1 MESLNINL
9 VIETNQR
16 GTYATTKV
24 VFQKLRERG
33 HEVRLWTTFPSEFNV
48 LPRPPSFKPFGYDV
62 AVNLPTYARKV
73 LKVINPPKDSIVH
86 SMNAMHELA
95 YLAHGQGVKSAIAV
109 HYAWPICYFN
119 AYSYNACDCTSS
131 VLEAAKCI
139 YSRRRGPRK
148 AFALGEALYWKLKR
162 SWIRRNLMGSSA
174 ILAISKF
181 TKELLVKAGYEEAKI
196 RVVYISALMPYNI
209 EYSPYEP
216 SDAFTFAYLSY
227 PDEGKGIFQLIKAF
241 ALAIKANPKLR
252 LKIYGGLT
260 NPDVV
265 RLVGELGIR
274 DKVELT
280 GWAPFENFVSSLEDL
295 LRDVDVV
302 VVPSMVFETWARVVT
317 EAMLS
322 GRPVIVTKGN
332 GGLVEQVEDKVTGF
346 HVNVYKVEE
355 FARSLIEI
363 SSISREELR
372 NMGLR
377 ARETALAKWNQER
390 IVDSLEHFYKEL
402 L

>member
-1 MESLNINL
+1 MESLNVNL

-16 GTYATTKV
+16 GTYATAKV
-24 VFQKLRERG
+24 IFQKLRERG

-48 LPRPPSFKPFGYDV
+48 LPRPPSFKPLGYEA
-62 AVNLPTYARKV
+62 AVNLPTYARKA
-73 LKVINPPKDSIVH
+73 LNAINPSKDSIVH

-95 YLAHGQGVKSAIAV
+95 YLAHGQGVKSAITV
-109 HYAWPICYFN
+109 QYPWPICYFN
-119 AYSYNACDCTSS
+119 AYGYNACGCTSS

-162 SWIRRNLMGSSA
+162 SWIRRNLMGSDA
-174 ILAISKF
+174 VLAVSRS
-181 TKELLVKAGYEEAKI
+181 TKELLVKAGYEGAKI
-196 RVVYISALMPYNI
+196 RVVYINALMPYNI
-209 EYSPYEP
+209 EYSPYES

-227 PDEGKGIFQLIKAF
+227 PDEGKGVFQLIKAF
-241 ALAIKANPKLR
+241 ALAIKANPRLR
-252 LKIYGGLT
+252 LKIYGGLASP
-260 NPDVV
+260 NVV

-280 GWAPFENFVSSLEDL
+280 GWASFENYASSLKEL

-302 VVPSMVFETWARVVT
+302 VVPTMVFDTWSRVVT

-322 GRPVIVTKGN
+322 GRPVVVTKGN

-346 HVNVYKVEE
+346 HVNVYNVEE
-355 FARSLIEI
+355 FARSLIET

-372 NMGLR
+372 DMGLR
-377 ARETALAKWNQER
+377 AREAALAKWNQER